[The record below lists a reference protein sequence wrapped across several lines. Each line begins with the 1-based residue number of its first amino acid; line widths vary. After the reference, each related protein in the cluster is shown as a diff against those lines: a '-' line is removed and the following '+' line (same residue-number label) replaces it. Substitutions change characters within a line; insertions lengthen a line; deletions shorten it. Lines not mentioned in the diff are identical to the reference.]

1 VTAVH
6 RVRALRLLSV
16 LPAYTGYAVAVAALV
31 ALLLAS
37 PAVEAQTPTV
47 TTIPLPFSYCVS
59 ADSMRATITT
69 IQTLVLVL
77 AIVIV
82 AAVVA
87 LEFLGTFAQI
97 AARLGDF
104 FLGRIGILVEIFII
118 YFLFLY
124 PFNSNWINTSSGGC
138 GTIDWQALLTR
149 GPLFFRL
156 VGWIIYGLGLGA
168 PPSA

>member
-6 RVRALRLLSV
+6 RAQVLRLLSAV
-16 LPAYTGYAVAVAALV
+16 PAYTGYAAVVAAFA
-31 ALLLAS
+31 ALLLLS
-37 PAVEAQTPTV
+37 PAAEAQSA
-47 TTIPLPFSYCVS
+47 TTIPLPFAYCVS
-59 ADSMRATITT
+59 ADSMKATITT

-104 FLGRIGILVEIFII
+104 FLSRIGILVEIFII

-124 PFNSNWINTSSGGC
+124 PFRSDWITTPQGGGC
-138 GTIDWQALLTR
+138 GTIDWQALLTQ

-156 VGWIIYGLGLGA
+156 VGWIVYGLGLGA
-168 PPSA
+168 PPSG